1 MKRATILCLCLFLSG
16 TALAMTGVNS
26 AQSNDDFTAFWQ
38 RFKAAVVKGD
48 KEAVVGLSRFP
59 IRMPRRVRN
68 IKDAADLRLRYR
80 EVFNKNVNAAKC
92 FATEQPTDDPDN
104 AKGKFVSCFDNLGD
118 LFNYE
123 FEHTGTGWRF
133 VRLCR
138 ETLPD

>member
-1 MKRATILCLCLFLSG
+1 MKRATILCLWLLLSA
-16 TALAMTGVNS
+16 TALAMTGVKS
-26 AQSNDDFTAFWQ
+26 AQNNDDFVAFWQ
-38 RFKAAVVKGD
+38 KFKTAVSKGD
-48 KEAVVGLSRFP
+48 KEAVVVLSRFP

-80 EVFNKNVNAAKC
+80 EVFHKNVNAAKC
-92 FATEQPTDDPDN
+92 FATEKPADDPDN

-118 LFNYE
+118 IFLYE

-133 VRLCR
+133 VRLGR